1 MNENYEQYS
10 QVWEEPE
17 ARIAD
22 TGEVASPA
30 VAQVDAL
37 PAMQSSSTFA
47 SPKAIKK
54 LSARTELSAETA
66 RCRAV
71 IARQSLMNLC
81 VLSHT
86 EEVLSE
92 LTPTSAAAA
101 RYKLIVDS
109 VAASDAR
116 MILMFGGDWK

>member
-10 QVWEEPE
+10 QMWEEPE
-17 ARIAD
+17 VGTAD
-22 TGEVASPA
+22 TDRADYPA
-30 VAQVDAL
+30 AARVDAL
-37 PAMQSSSTFA
+37 PVVQSSFA
-47 SPKAIKK
+47 SPRTIKK

-81 VLSHT
+81 VLSHA
-86 EEVLSE
+86 EEALCE
-92 LTPTSAAAA
+92 IAPTGAA